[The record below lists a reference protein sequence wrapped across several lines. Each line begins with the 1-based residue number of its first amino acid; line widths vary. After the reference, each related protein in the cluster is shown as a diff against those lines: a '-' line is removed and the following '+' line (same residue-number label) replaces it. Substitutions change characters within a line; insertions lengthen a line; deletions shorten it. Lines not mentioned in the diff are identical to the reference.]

1 MKKLTPNELIKCQK
15 IIDSAN
21 ISELR
26 KKALTIDEMKVA
38 NKKKRESYNKEREK
52 VLYVNCA

>member
-15 IIDSAN
+15 IIDSAD
-21 ISELR
+21 IPELR
-26 KKALTIDEMKVA
+26 KNALSINEMKVA
-38 NKKKRESYNKEREK
+38 NKKKRELYNKEREK